1 MNEFYTT
8 VLFPTKPGFKT
19 WVIVINSYFH
29 FYICLTTEVQEH
41 IKINQHED
49 DALYIVHYSLTTKH
63 RAI

>member
-1 MNEFYTT
+1 MNFTLLFY
-8 VLFPTKPGFKT
+8 FHFKT

-29 FYICLTTEVQEH
+29 FYISLTTEAH